1 MYTNV
6 NLAAPVGVLAFLGTG
21 LLFLVAAL
29 ALVGSLIARKFRF
42 AKFVLIAMLAIGGL
56 YVGAMLAFS
65 LAGREKVLARG
76 EEKHFCEI
84 DCHLA
89 YSITNVR
96 QTRTL
101 GTAPNQSTAQGIYTI
116 VTIKTRFDENTIA
129 PWRGNGLL
137 YPNSRVLTLVDER
150 GGKHTPSDVAQH
162 ALEGSQTSVTPL
174 TAPLR
179 PGESYTTEIV
189 FDLPADV
196 KSATLLLN
204 EGDFVTHF
212 IIGHENS
219 PLHKKTSFQIDLPAT
234 PLVRSDR
241 YPQLWGTTLSQ
252 ARCERHQSVAYS
264 QLIQSAGADGPARR
278 SVEHWLDATRKQ

>member
-6 NLAAPVGVLAFLGTG
+6 NLAAPAGVLAFLGTG
-21 LLFLVAAL
+21 LLILVAAL
-29 ALVGSLIARKFRF
+29 TLVGSLVARKFRF
-42 AKFVLIAMLAIGGL
+42 AKFVLIAMLVIAGI

-76 EEKHFCEI
+76 AEKHFCEI

-96 QTRTL
+96 QTKTL
-101 GTAPNQSTAQGIYTI
+101 GTSADQSTAQGVYTI
-116 VTIKTRFDENTIA
+116 VTLKTRFDETTIA

-150 GGKHTPSDVAQH
+150 GNKHAPADAALPALATPAS
-162 ALEGSQTSVTPL
+162 STPL

-196 KSATLLLN
+196 KNATLLIN
-204 EGDFVTHF
+204 EGNFVTHF

-219 PLHKKTSFQIDLPAT
+219 FLHGKTRFQLGVLPL
-234 PLVRSDR
+234 
-241 YPQLWGTTLSQ
+241 
-252 ARCERHQSVAYS
+252 
-264 QLIQSAGADGPARR
+264 
-278 SVEHWLDATRKQ
+278 

>member
-6 NLAAPVGVLAFLGTG
+6 NLAAPAGVLAFLETG
-21 LLFLVAAL
+21 LLILVATL
-29 ALVGSLIARKFRF
+29 TLVGSLVARKFRF
-42 AKFVLIAMLAIGGL
+42 AKVILIAMLVITGIYA
-56 YVGAMLAFS
+56 GAMLAFS

-76 EEKHFCEI
+76 AEKHFCEI

-96 QTRTL
+96 QTKTL
-101 GTAPNQSTAQGIYTI
+101 GTSADQSTAQGVYTI
-116 VTIKTRFDENTIA
+116 VTLKTRFDETTIA

-150 GGKHTPSDVAQH
+150 GNQH
-162 ALEGSQTSVTPL
+162 APTALPALEATPASSTPL

-179 PGESYTTEIV
+179 PGEAYTTEIV

-196 KSATLLLN
+196 RSATLLLN

-219 PLHKKTSFQIDLPAT
+219 FLHGKTRFQLGA
-234 PLVRSDR
+234 
-241 YPQLWGTTLSQ
+241 LS
-252 ARCERHQSVAYS
+252 
-264 QLIQSAGADGPARR
+264 L
-278 SVEHWLDATRKQ
+278 

>member
-21 LLFLVAAL
+21 LLILVAGL
-29 ALVGSLIARKFRF
+29 ALVGSLVARKFRF
-42 AKFVLIAMLAIGGL
+42 AKFVLIAMLIIAGI

-65 LAGREKVLARG
+65 LAGREKVLARS

-96 QTRTL
+96 QTKTL
-101 GTAPNQSTAQGIYTI
+101 GTGPSQSTAQGVYTI
-116 VTIKTRFDENTIA
+116 VTIKTRFDETTIA
-129 PWRGNGLL
+129 SWRGNGLL

-150 GGKHTPSDVAQH
+150 GNKHAPANAAVP
-162 ALEGSQTSVTPL
+162 ALEATPASSTPL

-179 PGESYTTEIV
+179 PGESYTTEVV
-189 FDLPADV
+189 FDLPAEV
-196 KSATLLLN
+196 KSATLLIN
-204 EGDFVTHF
+204 EGEFVTHL

-219 PLHKKTSFQIDLPAT
+219 LLHGKTRFQLGA
-234 PLVRSDR
+234 
-241 YPQLWGTTLSQ
+241 LS
-252 ARCERHQSVAYS
+252 
-264 QLIQSAGADGPARR
+264 L
-278 SVEHWLDATRKQ
+278 

>member
-1 MYTNV
+1 M
-6 NLAAPVGVLAFLGTG
+6 
-21 LLFLVAAL
+21 LV
-29 ALVGSLIARKFRF
+29 IAGIY
-42 AKFVLIAMLAIGGL
+42 A
-56 YVGAMLAFS
+56 GAMLAFS

-96 QTRTL
+96 QTKTL
-101 GTAPNQSTAQGIYTI
+101 GTSVNQSTARGVYTI
-116 VTIKTRFDENTIA
+116 VTLKTRFDETTIA
-129 PWRGNGLL
+129 LWRGNGLL
-137 YPNSRVLTLVDER
+137 YPNSRALTLADER
-150 GGKHTPSDVAQH
+150 GNQYIPSDTAQH
-162 ALEGSQTSVTPL
+162 ALDASQTTGTPL

-189 FDLPADV
+189 FDLPAEV

-219 PLHKKTSFQIDLPAT
+219 FLHGKTRFQL
-234 PLVRSDR
+234 
-241 YPQLWGTTLSQ
+241 
-252 ARCERHQSVAYS
+252 
-264 QLIQSAGADGPARR
+264 GASR
-278 SVEHWLDATRKQ
+278 

>member
-21 LLFLVAAL
+21 LLFLAAAL
-29 ALVGSLIARKFRF
+29 ALVGSLVARKFRF
-42 AKFVLIAMLAIGGL
+42 AKFVLIGMLVIAGI
-56 YVGAMLAFS
+56 YAGAMLAFS

-96 QTRTL
+96 QTKAL
-101 GTAPNQSTAQGIYTI
+101 GTAPTQSTAQGVYTI
-116 VTIKTRFDENTIA
+116 VTIKTRFDETTIA

-137 YPNSRVLTLVDER
+137 YPNSRVLMLVDE
-150 GGKHTPSDVAQH
+150 GGNKHAPANAALP
-162 ALEGSQTSVTPL
+162 ALEATQASSTPL

-179 PGESYTTEIV
+179 PGESYTTEVV
-189 FDLPADV
+189 FDLPAEV
-196 KSATLLLN
+196 KSATLLIN
-204 EGDFVTHF
+204 EGEFVTHF

-219 PLHKKTSFQIDLPAT
+219 FLHAKTRFQLGA
-234 PLVRSDR
+234 
-241 YPQLWGTTLSQ
+241 LS
-252 ARCERHQSVAYS
+252 
-264 QLIQSAGADGPARR
+264 L
-278 SVEHWLDATRKQ
+278 

>member
-29 ALVGSLIARKFRF
+29 ALVGSLVARKFRF
-42 AKFVLIAMLAIGGL
+42 GKFVLIAMLVIAGIYG
-56 YVGAMLAFS
+56 GAMLAFS

-89 YSITNVR
+89 YSIANVR
-96 QTRTL
+96 QTKTL
-101 GTAPNQSTAQGIYTI
+101 GTLPNQSTAQGVYTI
-116 VTIKTRFDENTIA
+116 VTIKTRFDETTIA

-150 GGKHTPSDVAQH
+150 GNKHAPADA
-162 ALEGSQTSVTPL
+162 ALPALDSTQASGTPL

-196 KSATLLLN
+196 KSATLLIN
-204 EGDFVTHF
+204 EGEFATHF

-219 PLHKKTSFQIDLPAT
+219 FLHGKTRFRLDLSAAPIARSSPDTMLWQAT
-234 PLVRSDR
+234 LPRAEFDSTMAKLN
-241 YPQLWGTTLSQ
+241 
-252 ARCERHQSVAYS
+252 H
-264 QLIQSAGADGPARR
+264 
-278 SVEHWLDATRKQ
+278 

>member
-6 NLAAPVGVLAFLGTG
+6 NLAAPAGVLAFLGTG
-21 LLFLVAAL
+21 LLILVAAL
-29 ALVGSLIARKFRF
+29 TLVGSLVARKFRF
-42 AKFVLIAMLAIGGL
+42 AKFVLIAMLVITGIYA
-56 YVGAMLAFS
+56 GAMLAFS

-76 EEKHFCEI
+76 AEKHFCEI

-96 QTRTL
+96 QTKTL
-101 GTAPNQSTAQGIYTI
+101 GTSADQSTAQGVYTI
-116 VTIKTRFDENTIA
+116 VTIKTRFDETTIA
-129 PWRGNGLL
+129 PWRENGLL
-137 YPNSRVLTLVDER
+137 YPNSRVLTLIDER
-150 GGKHTPSDVAQH
+150 GNRH
-162 ALEGSQTSVTPL
+162 APAAAALPALDASQTSGTPL

-196 KSATLLLN
+196 KSATLLIN
-204 EGDFVTHF
+204 EGDWITHLV
-212 IIGHENS
+212 IGHENS

-241 YPQLWGTTLSQ
+241 YPQLWGTTLLQ
-252 ARCERHQSVAYS
+252 ARCEQHQPVGYN
-264 QLIQSAGADGPARR
+264 
-278 SVEHWLDATRKQ
+278 

>member
-6 NLAAPVGVLAFLGTG
+6 NLAAPAGVLAFLGTG
-21 LLFLVAAL
+21 LLILVAAL
-29 ALVGSLIARKFRF
+29 TLVGSLVARKFRF
-42 AKFVLIAMLAIGGL
+42 AKVVLIALLVIAGI

-76 EEKHFCEI
+76 AEKHFCEI

-96 QTRTL
+96 QTKTL
-101 GTAPNQSTAQGIYTI
+101 GTAANQSTAQGVYTI
-116 VTIKTRFDENTIA
+116 VTIKTRFDETTIA

-150 GGKHTPSDVAQH
+150 GSKHAPANP
-162 ALEGSQTSVTPL
+162 ALPALDATQTSGTPL

-179 PGESYTTEIV
+179 PGESYTTDVI

-196 KSATLLLN
+196 KSATLLIN
-204 EGDFVTHF
+204 EGEFVTHF

-219 PLHKKTSFQIDLPAT
+219 FLHGKTRFQLDLSAAPL
-234 PLVRSDR
+234 
-241 YPQLWGTTLSQ
+241 
-252 ARCERHQSVAYS
+252 AR
-264 QLIQSAGADGPARR
+264 
-278 SVEHWLDATRKQ
+278 

>member
-29 ALVGSLIARKFRF
+29 ALVGSLVARKFRF
-42 AKFVLIAMLAIGGL
+42 AKFVLIAMLVIAGIYL
-56 YVGAMLAFS
+56 GAMLAFS

-101 GTAPNQSTAQGIYTI
+101 GTAPNLSTAQGVYTI
-116 VTIKTRFDENTIA
+116 VTIKTRFDETTIA

-137 YPNSRVLTLVDER
+137 YPNSRVLTLVDE
-150 GGKHTPSDVAQH
+150 GGSMHTPSDAAQR
-162 ALEGSQTSVTPL
+162 ALDAMQPSGTPL

-189 FDLPADV
+189 FDLPGEV
-196 KSATLLLN
+196 KTATLLIN
-204 EGDFVTHF
+204 EGDFATHF

-219 PLHKKTSFQIDLPAT
+219 PLHKKTSFQIDLPTT
-234 PLVRSDR
+234 PLASSDR
-241 YPQLWGTTLSQ
+241 YLNP
-252 ARCERHQSVAYS
+252 ERMH
-264 QLIQSAGADGPARR
+264 
-278 SVEHWLDATRKQ
+278 

>member
-29 ALVGSLIARKFRF
+29 VLAGSLVGRKFRL
-42 AKFVLIAMLAIGGL
+42 AKFVLIAMLVIAGI
-56 YVGAMLAFS
+56 YAGAMLAFS

-89 YSITNVR
+89 YSIANVR
-96 QTRTL
+96 QTKTL
-101 GTAPNQSTAQGIYTI
+101 GTLPNQLTAQGVYTI
-116 VTIKTRFDENTIA
+116 VTLKTRFDETTIA

-137 YPNSRVLTLVDER
+137 YPNGRVLTLTDER
-150 GGKHTPSDVAQH
+150 GNQH
-162 ALEGSQTSVTPL
+162 APANALDASQASGTPL

-179 PGESYTTEIV
+179 PGESYTTEVV

-196 KSATLLLN
+196 KGATLLIN
-204 EGDFVTHF
+204 EGDFATHF
-212 IIGHENS
+212 IVGHENS
-219 PLHKKTSFQIDLPAT
+219 FLHGKTRFQLGA
-234 PLVRSDR
+234 
-241 YPQLWGTTLSQ
+241 LS
-252 ARCERHQSVAYS
+252 
-264 QLIQSAGADGPARR
+264 L
-278 SVEHWLDATRKQ
+278 

>member
-21 LLFLVAAL
+21 LLFLAAAL
-29 ALVGSLIARKFRF
+29 ALAGSLVARKFRL
-42 AKFVLIAMLAIGGL
+42 AKFVLIGMLVIAGI

-89 YSITNVR
+89 YSIANVR
-96 QTRTL
+96 QTKTL
-101 GTAPNQSTAQGIYTI
+101 GTSPNQLTAQGLYTV
-116 VTIKTRFDENTIA
+116 VTLKTRFDETTIA

-137 YPNSRVLTLVDER
+137 YPNGRVLTLTDER
-150 GGKHTPSDVAQH
+150 GNQH
-162 ALEGSQTSVTPL
+162 APANALDAPQASGTPL

-179 PGESYTTEIV
+179 PGESYTTELV

-196 KSATLLLN
+196 KSATLLIN
-204 EGDFVTHF
+204 EGEFVTHF

-219 PLHKKTSFQIDLPAT
+219 FLHGKTRFQLGA
-234 PLVRSDR
+234 
-241 YPQLWGTTLSQ
+241 LS
-252 ARCERHQSVAYS
+252 
-264 QLIQSAGADGPARR
+264 L
-278 SVEHWLDATRKQ
+278 